1 MAGRDS
7 AGTHLMTCEQR
18 KRTPGLRSSLALLQS
33 RRLTQ
38 VAAAMR
44 MRRWLRAL
52 VALAPA
58 GRGGGRVG
66 CCNLRS
72 CCSWAPAVL
81 WVHAVFGHHLTP
93 LAAVA
98 EQPDGQLP
106 SKGCL

>member
-1 MAGRDS
+1 
-7 AGTHLMTCEQR
+7 MTCEQR

-44 MRRWLRAL
+44 MRRWLRVL

-58 GRGGGRVG
+58 GRGRRVGGRS
-66 CCNLRS
+66 LRS
-72 CCSWAPAVL
+72 CCSWAAAVL
-81 WVHAVFGHHLTP
+81 PVHAVFRHHLTP

-98 EQPDGQLP
+98 VQPGRQFLP
-106 SKGCL
+106 AGCP